1 MQALKRKNAP
11 NRREKRRKAI
21 LEAARQVFLRQG
33 YGATSLNDIVGVS
46 GGSLATLYDLFGGK
60 AGLFQAMVEEEC
72 GNFFGHLDFDTL
84 EGKEPPEAL
93 REIATLFLEG
103 VLQQPKM
110 SLLRVIVA
118 EVPQFPEVGT
128 IFYRAGPGLGHEIVA
143 DYLRTQS
150 ALGKLRIDDPM
161 RAARTFIALVLGP
174 FHMKVLC
181 GEEIDLTPEEIE
193 QHLDFTLS
201 AFFRLYEPAV
211 G

>member
-60 AGLFQAMVEEEC
+60 AGLFQAMIEEEC
-72 GNFFGHLDFDTL
+72 ENFFGHLDFDTL
-84 EGKEPPEAL
+84 DGKKPPEAL
-93 REIATLFLEG
+93 REIATLFLDG
-103 VLQQPKM
+103 VLQQPRM

-118 EVPQFPEVGT
+118 EVPQFPEVGS
-128 IFYRAGPGLGHEIVA
+128 IFYNAGPGLGQEIVA
-143 DYLRTQS
+143 DYLGKQS
-150 ALGKLRIDDPM
+150 ARGKLKIDDPM
-161 RAARTFIALVLGP
+161 RAAGIFIALVLGT

-181 GEEIDLTPEEIE
+181 GEEIDLTPEETE
-193 QHLDFTLS
+193 QHLDSTLS
-201 AFFRLYEPAV
+201 AFFRIYEPT
-211 G
+211 GE